1 MSGGRPATDRGDT
14 NGADTNRAEMAGDE
28 RPGVVAWV
36 VIVGG
41 WVLMVVAVLG
51 AFGDEALRGSA
62 SWARWLV
69 GTAIVHDALLLPL
82 VLGVGWLIS
91 RWVPVPFRVPVRAAL
106 VVGAIVSLAVW
117 PIAQRWGAR
126 DDNPSIL
133 PLPVARNLVIMWVV
147 LVVVAVGVGTSSWL
161 RQRRHTTRPERPST

>member
-1 MSGGRPATDRGDT
+1 MSAGSNHTHRE
-14 NGADTNRAEMAGDE
+14 DTNRAAASGDE

-69 GTAIVHDALLLPL
+69 GAAVVHDALLLPL
-82 VLGVGWLIS
+82 VLGAGWLIS

-106 VVGAIVSLAVW
+106 VIGAIVSLAVW

-147 LVVVAVGVGTSSWL
+147 LFVVALGVGTSSWL
-161 RQRRHTTRPERPST
+161 RQRRHTARPEGPST